1 MEPPRLSLVHQTSAP
16 RAKGNA
22 LLANIATGSL
32 LVALFSGSCAFGVG
46 KGLSRFTRPLA
57 YGALALAIV
66 LYAVGAVSS

>member
-1 MEPPRLSLVHQTSAP
+1 LSPVHETSAS
-16 RAKGNA
+16 RAKGGI

-32 LVALFSGSCAFGVG
+32 IVALFSGSCAFGVG

-66 LYAVGAVSS
+66 LYAVGAISS